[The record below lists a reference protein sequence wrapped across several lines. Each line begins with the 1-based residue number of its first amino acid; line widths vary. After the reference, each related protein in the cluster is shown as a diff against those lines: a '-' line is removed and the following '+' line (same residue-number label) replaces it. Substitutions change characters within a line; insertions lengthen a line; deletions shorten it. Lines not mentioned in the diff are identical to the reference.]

1 MRVPP
6 RRLCHYNAAPLRNSL
21 TAPRGPRETAPLA
34 VMGMDHMHFANQ
46 RALTTGKSGSTLP
59 RH

>member
-21 TAPRGPRETAPLA
+21 TAPRGPRKTAPLA
-34 VMGMDHMHFANQ
+34 VMDMGFVRFASQ
-46 RALTTGKSGSTLP
+46 RALTTGKSEATLP